1 VRAIVL
7 VGRGQQQIDEAASSL
22 QAEVPR
28 VHLLAIAADV
38 SSESQVDRVFQ
49 AAIEAFGGIDVLVH
63 CAGVLGPI
71 TNVGTAAVDDWWGAF
86 VRGPDRA
93 RCCKIRADFSSFLS
107 IRKSMQRGSFL
118 LPDRW
123 RNCPAVMR

>member
-1 VRAIVL
+1 ML

-93 RCCKIRADFSSFLS
+93 RCCKIRADFLPFSRLGNQCKGGLS
-107 IRKSMQRGSFL
+107 C
-118 LPDRW
+118 
-123 RNCPAVMR
+123 CPTDGATVLQS